1 MSSLAPGTR
10 TLQILITNNRLAR
23 RTGTE
28 IYARDLALSLA
39 GRGHSPVLYSP
50 VLGELAREVRLSTI
64 PIVDD
69 LALVGKAPDVIHGH
83 HHMETMTAL
92 LRFPDVPAIWVCHDW
107 YRDSDAPPRFPRIR
121 RYVAIDETCRDR
133 LVLEHGIADEQV
145 RLLSNW
151 VDLKRFAARGPL
163 PERPRRAL
171 VFSNYAE
178 ENALL
183 GAVRE
188 ACRRAGLQLDVMGE
202 GTRSGSASPEQ
213 VLPQYDLVFAKG
225 RSAVEA
231 LAVGTPVILYCMR
244 HAGPMVRSAE
254 IERLLPLNFGI
265 RAMTPPLPPDALSAA
280 LEKEIARYDPADT
293 AEASRRVRLAADRE
307 TAIDRLV
314 ALYQEVIA
322 EQAETRSDPEAE
334 GRAAAAYLRDLG
346 LDWQRQRDA
355 IAGSLSVRLGQRLGS
370 LPVIGSLGLRAAR
383 ALGKRGR

>member
-1 MSSLAPGTR
+1 
-10 TLQILITNNRLAR
+10 
-23 RTGTE
+23 
-28 IYARDLALSLA
+28 
-39 GRGHSPVLYSP
+39 
-50 VLGELAREVRLSTI
+50 
-64 PIVDD
+64 
-69 LALVGKAPDVIHGH
+69 
-83 HHMETMTAL
+83 
-92 LRFPDVPAIWVCHDW
+92 
-107 YRDSDAPPRFPRIR
+107 
-121 RYVAIDETCRDR
+121 
-133 LVLEHGIADEQV
+133 
-145 RLLSNW
+145 
-151 VDLKRFAARGPL
+151 
-163 PERPRRAL
+163 
-171 VFSNYAE
+171 
-178 ENALL
+178 
-183 GAVRE
+183 
-188 ACRRAGLQLDVMGE
+188 
-202 GTRSGSASPEQ
+202 
-213 VLPQYDLVFAKG
+213 
-225 RSAVEA
+225 
-231 LAVGTPVILYCMR
+231 
-244 HAGPMVRSAE
+244 MVRSAE